1 MNMKIINQKLKGV
14 LLVLTICLV
23 PVAGFSTNQEQ
34 IAPNFTVQHLLDDAR
49 ISLDQYKG
57 KVVYLDFWAS
67 WCPPCL
73 KSFPFMDELQAE
85 YGDEG
90 FVVIAVNLDE
100 NSQDAREFM
109 GGTQVSFFIG
119 RDEQGD
125 VAASYDVKVMP
136 SSYLIGRDGLIKE
149 VHRGFRGSD
158 KDKIRQ
164 SVSSLL

>member
-1 MNMKIINQKLKGV
+1 MINRKLKGVV

-23 PVAGFSTNQEQ
+23 PVAGFSTSQEQ
-34 IAPNFTVQHLLDDAR
+34 IAPNFTVQHLLDDTQV
-49 ISLDQYKG
+49 SLDQYKD

-85 YGDEG
+85 YGDDG

-100 NSQDAREFM
+100 DSKDAREFM
-109 GGTQVSFFIG
+109 EHTQVNFFVG
-119 RDEQGD
+119 RDEQG
-125 VAASYDVKVMP
+125 VLATSYGVKTMP

-149 VHRGFRGSD
+149 VHRGFRSSD
-158 KDKIRQ
+158 KEKIRQ
-164 SVSSLL
+164 LVSSLL

>member
-1 MNMKIINQKLKGV
+1 MINRKLKGV
-14 LLVLTICLV
+14 LLLLIVCLV

-34 IAPNFTVQHLLDDAR
+34 VAPNFTVQHLLNDAQV
-49 ISLDQYKG
+49 SLEQYKG

-73 KSFPFMDELQAE
+73 KSFPFMDELQAQ
-85 YGDEG
+85 YGADG
-90 FVVIAVNLDE
+90 FVVIAVNIDE

-109 GGTQVSFFIG
+109 GRTQASFFVG

-125 VAASYDVKVMP
+125 IAESYDVKAMP
-136 SSYLIGRDGLIKE
+136 STYLIGRDGLIKE
-149 VHRGFRGSD
+149 VHRGFRSSD

-164 SVSSLL
+164 MVSSLI